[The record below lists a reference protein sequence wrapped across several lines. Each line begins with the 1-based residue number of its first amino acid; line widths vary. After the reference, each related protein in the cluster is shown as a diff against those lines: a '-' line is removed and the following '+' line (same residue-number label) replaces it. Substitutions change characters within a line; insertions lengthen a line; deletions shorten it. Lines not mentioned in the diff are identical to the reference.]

1 MNHTKEHDS
10 KGTIVGYIPAQDDD
24 SSRDC
29 TLELTDIPQYS
40 VVELVINRYVLP
52 SGCFCT

>member
-1 MNHTKEHDS
+1 MEHTRENDS
-10 KGTIVGYIPAQDDD
+10 KGTIKGYIPAEDED
-24 SSRDC
+24 SPAEC
-29 TLELTDIPQYS
+29 TLELTVVPQYS